1 MLSSVSLPSPL
12 SYRHLVQTT
21 IDFFSSQPA
30 LREKLQS
37 MMSLSNTQVRMLS
50 FYLALTSNSIGRA
63 PTRFGSHWSRA
74 SECGNIF
81 IFGSLWHKERWLP
94 SFYARK
100 GSIIGALMPLRTS
113 KEQVGGY
120 GWFLMA

>member
-1 MLSSVSLPSPL
+1 MLSSVSLPFPL

-50 FYLALTSNSIGRA
+50 FYLALTSNTIGRE
-63 PTRFGSHWSRA
+63 PTRLGSHWYHRSPYAIKNQQGASRR
-74 SECGNIF
+74 
-81 IFGSLWHKERWLP
+81 LWLVP
-94 SFYARK
+94 
-100 GSIIGALMPLRTS
+100 
-113 KEQVGGY
+113 Y
-120 GWFLMA
+120 GIRLVA